1 MWRGP
6 AYPYPLYHQPYSRE
20 RFLTYL
26 LAGLMIALFTF
37 LIAGTFDSLGI
48 PWWAVILLVFLSF
61 AGSTVNIPLFI
72 IESIEKIRE
81 AQTISFLWM
90 TYHLPPV
97 YRKQETLVAINVGG
111 AVVPLIASFYLIIVN
126 WSYLVWFLLAL
137 LIVAVLTYPIA
148 QPVPGLGITM
158 PFFVPPFIAAMTSLI
173 LGMLANPSNPLI
185 IPAMAYVAGSMGTLL
200 GADLFH
206 LPDIP
211 KLGAP
216 VASIGGA
223 GTWDGI
229 FLSGLVATLLVP
241 F

>member
-6 AYPYPLYHQPYSRE
+6 TYPYPIYHQPYSRE

-26 LAGLMIALFTF
+26 FVGLMIALFAY
-37 LIAGTFDSLGI
+37 LVAGTFDALGI
-48 PWWAVILLVFLSF
+48 PWWAVMVLVFLSF
-61 AGSTVNIPLFI
+61 AGSTVNIPLFV

-81 AQTISFLWM
+81 AQTVSFLWM

-97 YRKQETLVAINVGG
+97 YRKQETLIAMNVGG
-111 AVVPLIASFYLIIVN
+111 AVVPIIVSTILIAMN
-126 WSYLVWFLLAL
+126 WDYVIWFLLAIV
-137 LIVAVLTYPIA
+137 IVAVITYPIA

-158 PFFVPPFIAAMTSLI
+158 PFFVPPFIAALTAFVLGILI
-173 LGMLANPSNPLI
+173 NPSSLLV
-185 IPAMAYVAGSMGTLL
+185 IPALAYVAGSMGTLL
-200 GADLFH
+200 GADLLH

-241 F
+241 I

>member
-6 AYPYPLYHQPYSRE
+6 AYPYPMYHRPYSRE
-20 RFLTYL
+20 RFIFYL
-26 LAGLMIALFTF
+26 LVGLMIALFASF
-37 LIAGTFDSLGI
+37 VASAFDALGI
-48 PWWAVILLVFLSF
+48 PWWGVIILVILSF

-81 AQTISFLWM
+81 ARTVTFFWM
-90 TYHLPPV
+90 TYYIPPA
-97 YRKQETLVAINVGG
+97 YRKQETLIAINVGG
-111 AVVPLIASFYLIIVN
+111 AVVPIIASFYLIILN
-126 WSYLVWFLLAL
+126 IEYLLWFVLAIF
-137 LIVAVLTYPIA
+137 IVATLTYPIA

-158 PFFVPPFIAAMTSLI
+158 PFFIPPFIAALTAIFLAFFAAPSSL
-173 LGMLANPSNPLI
+173 LLL
-185 IPAMAYVAGSMGTLL
+185 PAMAYVGGSMGTLI
-200 GADLFH
+200 GADLLH

-241 F
+241 V